1 MDHHKKNRFESN
13 TRIQS
18 FFLFAISMVFFP
30 ILPGVSETQP
40 LLLLILGAVCLLT
53 GRLSVNIYTWM
64 LFYFSGLLLA
74 VAYVS
79 DFNPEFLSELS
90 KLILVL
96 TLVVLAYPWIGFGN
110 KGFYRLFVAIHLFI
124 ALMASLNLTSW
135 LANYF
140 GRYTTLEGGRGI
152 SYLASEPSYAATSLF
167 YVALVYTLGLNK
179 GVFNSRIMQW
189 TLLILLLSTYS
200 LMGFLFF
207 VLVLA
212 VDISLGKVYK
222 KIVVGGLAA
231 LGGIL
236 FFFAVDRVSTE
247 LIPLVTSMF
256 SGEVGILQWS
266 LNYPSAS
273 TRFILNGSAILDG
286 LQRIF
291 YFPELPFND
300 ALPSILNRFGLGPI
314 LYEHEVIGALHSEGV
329 VLKPQALFPYVV
341 YMFGILAV
349 PLLFY
354 PVYVACTVIGMKK
367 YLMFFL
373 CLALIFIFFFYQ
385 SQYVNPIQF
394 FVFVVIYKYF
404 QKAETPL

>member
-96 TLVVLAYPWIGFGN
+96 MLVVLAYPWVGFGS

-152 SYLASEPSYAATSLF
+152 SYLASEPSYAATYLF

-189 TLLILLLSTYS
+189 ALLILLLSTYS

-231 LGGIL
+231 LGGIF

-329 VLKPQALFPYVV
+329 PLKPQALFPYVV
-341 YMFGILAV
+341 YVFGILAV

-367 YLMFFL
+367 YLMFFV

-404 QKAETPL
+404 QKVESPL

>member
-135 LANYF
+135 LAHYF

-152 SYLASEPSYAATSLF
+152 SYLASEPSYAATYLF

-394 FVFVVIYKYF
+394 FVFVVIFKYF